1 MVAYNKLI
9 PTLTNS
15 HDPAQL
21 KDAFSLIRELEREGS
36 TTLIGADRGRDV
48 VKFDDNNFTLAHDYV
63 KAVRKEANALTK
75 EGKSPAEIA
84 QKVGQDLNVVEKLQN
99 AAIKN
104 VKEEFGMAPETTSAT
119 GTTSTGSPTGDAIQ
133 GNKIKRE
140 DIKISE
146 MPMSGNVD
154 RDKIQFDDE

>member
-1 MVAYNKLI
+1 MSLFDSLQNLDIKRL
-9 PTLTNS
+9 
-15 HDPAQL
+15 AQEIVQDTANDL
-21 KDAFSLIRELEREGS
+21 KDEINVGTMLNL
-36 TTLIGADRGRDV
+36 L
-48 VKFDDNNFTLAHDYV
+48 
-63 KAVRKEANALTK
+63 K
-75 EGKSPAEIA
+75 EGKSTAEIA

-119 GTTSTGSPTGDAIQ
+119 GTTSTGSSTGDAIQ